1 MINWNSKLGQR
12 AAQRLD
18 TEFVIWLTTVGQ
30 TGLAHPRPVWFIWD
44 GEALLIYSQPNTK
57 KLEHIA
63 HNPNVVVHFDG
74 GPKGL
79 DVQVFAGTAEI
90 VPNPTPA
97 DRVSTYVQKYGQE
110 IRNLGATA
118 EEFAQGY
125 SVAIR
130 VKPNHLRGMIPG

>member
-12 AAQRLD
+12 AAQRLG
-18 TEFVIWLTTVGQ
+18 TEFVIWLTTVGS
-30 TGLAHPRPVWFIWD
+30 TGLAHIRPVWFVWD

-79 DVQVFAGTAEI
+79 DIQVFAATAEI
-90 VPNPTPA
+90 VANPMPA
-97 DRVSTYVQKYGQE
+97 TQVSAYIQKYDQE
-110 IRNLGATA
+110 IKNLGATA
-118 EEFAQGY
+118 DQFAQAY
-125 SVAIR
+125 SVAIQ
-130 VKPNHLRGMIPG
+130 VKPNRLHGMTPS